1 MKNKFLSFLILPVAL
16 LGHIALEAQISISVR
31 TPRLPGTQKEKTAA
45 NASNDN
51 RSSDERP
58 GGESWFTAI
67 GRFRQGYD
75 PDRVVADDRAFFIGP
90 YLDYYAKKHNIDRDK
105 VGYANRRISNTDYDV
120 KNQLKNELPKLAEL
134 EREFKRMFPSRPNT
148 GKGFD
153 ENPAI
158 WDDILTNREA
168 YYQCLI
174 ADLPDA
180 SDCSRLSDIDK
191 ARVDIY
197 KENMQKTLEQAKSFI
212 PGRGWYVQDFND
224 GWNEYLR
231 AAISPSERNVFEK
244 KYGHLYACL
253 SGLLEAIAQA
263 AQKTLPLYKPVG
275 YNIHNAAEE
284 RLLRSGVTDLA
295 QARVLG
301 TGLMESNWLI
311 SKNEF
316 GIPTARFKHGMIYA
330 QYPKTSTDDG
340 FCRIIYVNIVQDYS
354 GGGTYGASR
363 ASFIKSEPAGCSAGK

>member
-1 MKNKFLSFLILPVAL
+1 MKKTFLLLFAVAGL
-16 LGHIALEAQISISVR
+16 WKPSLEAQIAISVQG
-31 TPRLPGTQKEKTAA
+31 PKIPKIKKEKTAP
-45 NASNDN
+45 STTDN
-51 RSSDERP
+51 RSADEGP
-58 GGESWFTAI
+58 NGDSWFTAI
-67 GRFRQGYD
+67 GKFRQGYD
-75 PDRVVADDRAFFIGP
+75 PDRAVADDRAFFISP
-90 YLDYYAKKHNIDRDK
+90 YLDCYAKKHNIDRDK
-105 VGYANRRISNTDYDV
+105 LGYANRRISNTDYDV

-158 WDDILTNREA
+158 WDDILTNRDA
-168 YYQCLI
+168 YYQCVV

-180 SDCSRLSDIDK
+180 GDCSRLSDIDK
-191 ARVDIY
+191 TRVDIY
-197 KENMQKTLEQAKSFI
+197 KENMQKTLEQAKSFTT
-212 PGRGWYVQDFND
+212 GRGWYVQDFND

-231 AAISPSERNVFEK
+231 AAISPSERKQFEK

-253 SGLLEAIAQA
+253 AGLLDEIAQA

-275 YNIHNAAEE
+275 YNVHNTAEE
-284 RLLRSGVTDLA
+284 RILRSGVTDLA
-295 QARVLG
+295 QAKVLG
-301 TGLMESNWLI
+301 TGLMESDWQI

-354 GGGTYGASR
+354 GGGTYGASH
-363 ASFIKSEPAGCSAGK
+363 ANFIKSEPAGCSGGK